1 MSVSTSTAAL
11 PEWQWKWL
19 TSYKLNRLRTRL
31 HALLNPSE
39 DPRLVFI
46 FGCQRSGTTMLRN
59 FIGFHPAI
67 HDHGE
72 GDPPYFWQV
81 PVEDLR
87 YLRVVP
93 KVEIERLTR
102 AQKSP
107 VVLIKPLHDS
117 QRAAEL
123 LRHFPRSKGLW
134 IFRHYRE
141 VILSHLNYYR
151 GRYDP
156 LPYLKDLLELNTQ
169 SWKAEGLD
177 EEMLDFIVKHRADTA
192 TPTAAYALFWLAR
205 NSLLFHQDHPDL
217 LTVNYADLIKHP
229 QQSLKQLSHHIQMDL
244 DPRYALFPQRRERP
258 QSLPDIIPESILA
271 ACDAMYEKLC
281 AMSSSLS
288 SMPK

>member
-1 MSVSTSTAAL
+1 MN
-11 PEWQWKWL
+11 QL
-19 TSYKLNRLRTRL
+19 TWRLLSSYKVNKLRTRL
-31 HALLNPSE
+31 YSMLHPCR

-67 HDHGE
+67 SDHGE
-72 GDPPYFWQV
+72 GDPPFFWQM

-87 YLRVVP
+87 YLRVLP
-93 KVEIERLTR
+93 DAEIERLTH

-123 LRHFPRSKGLW
+123 LRNFPRSKGLW

-141 VILSHLNYYR
+141 VILSHLNYYK

-156 LPYLKDLLELNTQ
+156 LPYLKDMLELNTA
-169 SWKAEGLD
+169 SWKAEGLSD
-177 EEMLDFIVKHRADTA
+177 EMRDFIIQHRAQAT
-192 TPTAAYALFWLAR
+192 TPTAAFALFWLAR

-217 LTVNYADLIKHP
+217 LTVNYADLIEHP
-229 QQSLKQLSHHIQMDL
+229 QESLTRLSHHIQMDL

-258 QSLPDIIPESILA
+258 QSLPDALPAPIVE
-271 ACDAMYEKLC
+271 ACERMLERLVAKSKEFLGHTPAK
-281 AMSSSLS
+281 
-288 SMPK
+288 

>member
-1 MSVSTSTAAL
+1 MPNNQIAAAL

-19 TSYKLNRLRTRL
+19 TSYKLNSLRTQL
-31 HALLNPSE
+31 HSLLHPSN

-81 PVEDLR
+81 SVEDPR
-87 YLRVVP
+87 YLRLVP
-93 KVEIERLTR
+93 EAEIERLT
-102 AQKSP
+102 ANQKSP
-107 VVLIKPLHDS
+107 LVLLKPLHDS

-123 LRHFPRSKGLW
+123 LRRFPHSKGLW

-141 VILSHLNYYR
+141 VILSHLNYYK

-156 LPYLKDLLELNTQ
+156 LTYLKDLLELNTQ

-177 EEMLDFIVKHRADTA
+177 ESMRDFIGQHRLQAS
-192 TPTAAYALFWLAR
+192 TPTAAFALFWLAR
-205 NSLLFHQDHPDL
+205 NSLLFLENHPDL
-217 LTVNYADLIKHP
+217 LTVNYTDLIAHP
-229 QQSLKQLSHHIQMDL
+229 QQAITMISHHIQLNL

-258 QSLPDIIPESILA
+258 QSLSDSIPESILT

-281 AMSSSLS
+281 AMSSNLYQL
-288 SMPK
+288 PK